1 MAFKLTKAE
10 AHEGEAAAVA
20 LEAAWAALDVASVA
34 FNSALV
40 ELRNELQLA
49 IVDYNERL
57 DDVRTLRDD
66 VADRLYDE
74 TISKSEKWRESPA
87 GGAAAELLEAWQA
100 LELDEIESDCPE
112 DAGIC
117 DCGHAAAF
125 RDLLGLES

>member
-74 TISKSEKWRESPA
+74 TSNKSEKWQGSPA
-87 GGAAAELLEAWQA
+87 GDAAAELIEAWRA
-100 LELDEIESDCPE
+100 LELDEIEIDFPE
-112 DAGIC
+112 DVEIH
-117 DCGHAAAF
+117 DCEHAASF